1 MICLM
6 SVSHEVPHEALRLM
20 RKERA
25 RYRNGARFRFRFF
38 LVHSLRDAPKSR
50 ACRTVS
56 LRPCE
61 CEKK

>member
-38 LVHSLRDAPKSR
+38 FSAFFARRAEIARVSHSVAASLR
-50 ACRTVS
+50 V
-56 LRPCE
+56 
-61 CEKK
+61 